1 MNLGVN
7 YEKTKS
13 VKKIDKAIGE
23 LKQQLD
29 SLNSDKKSNKDK
41 KEARD
46 RETR

>member
-1 MNLGVN
+1 MK
-7 YEKTKS
+7 KTKA
-13 VKKIDKAIGE
+13 VKEISKALGE

-41 KEARD
+41 KKDCE